1 MRCLA
6 FLLAALC
13 ASSAFAQILYEPIHY
28 QYSTGN
34 GDEKFCYGGSDP
46 RILCYA
52 NNYCPAYH
60 YGGINIHRFDAG
72 ASFNQPSPMYQRE
85 RVFSDCVRGL
95 DASYFGYTCA
105 DARNDA
111 YANAP
116 LYFRKADL
124 INSAIREPDGSL
136 TVPSSGQIYVAP
148 VRTAPARS
156 PRDLSIRP
164 TTRPT
169 SGQVII
175 IPKKL
180 LDRPVKDFEKH
191 PQPVASAR

>member
-1 MRCLA
+1 MRCVA

-13 ASSAFAQILYEPIHY
+13 ASSAFAQIFYEPVHY

-46 RILCYA
+46 RVLYYA
-52 NNYCPAYH
+52 NNDCPAYH
-60 YGGINIHRFDAG
+60 YGGINFHRFDG
-72 ASFNQPSPMYQRE
+72 GTSFNQPSPMYQRD

-105 DARNDA
+105 DARNEA
-111 YANAP
+111 VANAP

-136 TVPSSGQIYVAP
+136 TVHSSGPIYVAR
-148 VRTAPARS
+148 VHAAPARS
-156 PRDLSIRP
+156 PRDMSTRP

-191 PQPVASAR
+191 PQPVASAG